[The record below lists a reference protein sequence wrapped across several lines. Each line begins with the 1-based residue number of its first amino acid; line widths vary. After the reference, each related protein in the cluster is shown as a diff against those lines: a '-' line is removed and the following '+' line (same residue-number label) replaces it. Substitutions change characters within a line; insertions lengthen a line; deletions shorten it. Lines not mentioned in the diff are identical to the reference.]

1 MERRGRWR
9 RFVGWLGLAGRRA
22 YTRAV
27 ATAPGRIGASVAGV
41 AIAVALLL
49 VVTGLAV
56 GMVVPATG
64 VGGDE
69 HWVVPGGEADSP
81 LVSTGDPQFGEASE
95 ATERMRAID
104 GVEAASPVLTELM
117 AVETGA
123 GAREYVVVVGVRPDA
138 GVDVYGLSP
147 AAIGGADEV
156 VLSAGTAST
165 LDVEPG
171 DALSLGGR
179 DVTVAGVDEGEGA
192 AMAAPT
198 VVVDF
203 ETLQSMTG
211 ADEHDAAD
219 RFVVVGE
226 AGVEDEL
233 AAIYPD
239 STVRSGAGVAA
250 DRLFEADLPLA
261 LSLAALLVS
270 LVVGTLF
277 VAVVTAME
285 VAADRAE
292 LRTLAAIGVARR
304 RRIGLYAGQSL
315 LVSAGGGVVGV
326 ALGFGAIA
334 LTNRVSRSALEV
346 TAPVV
351 AHPLLA
357 PYGLG
362 AALVVGCCSVPVI
375 WLVVRR
381 VEAEVGRGE

>member
-1 MERRGRWR
+1 MDRGGRWR
-9 RFVGWLGLAGRRA
+9 RFVGWLGLAGRRV

-69 HWVVPGGEADSP
+69 YWVVPGGEADSP
-81 LVSTGDPQFGEASE
+81 LVSAGDPQFGEASE

-117 AVETGA
+117 AVETD

-147 AAIGGADEV
+147 AAIGGPDEV
-156 VLSAGTAST
+156 VLSAATAST
-165 LDVEPG
+165 LGVETG
-171 DALSLGGR
+171 DSLSLGGR
-179 DVTVAGVDEGEGA
+179 DVTVAAVDEGEGA

-239 STVRSGAGVAA
+239 ATVRSGAGVAA

-292 LRTLAAIGVARR
+292 LRTLAAIGIARR
-304 RRIGLYAGQSL
+304 RRVGLYAGQSL
-315 LVSAGGGVVGV
+315 LVSAAGGVVGI
-326 ALGFGAIA
+326 AFGFGAIA
-334 LTNRVSRSALEV
+334 LANRVSSQALDV

-351 AHPLLA
+351 AHPLLV

-362 AALVVGCCSVPVI
+362 AALVVGCCSIPVI
-375 WLVVRR
+375 ALVVRR
-381 VEAEVGRGE
+381 VEAEVSRGG